1 MALTRSMLKGMQL
14 TEEQVSAIIDEHIAT
29 VDGLKADRDK
39 YKADAA
45 KYTAVQKELDDLKNG
60 EDDWKSKY
68 EKEHADFEA
77 YKKDV
82 TTKEERSKVRN
93 AYKDLLTEAGVG
105 SKHIDAILRVTE
117 FDKIKL
123 DKEGKLVDANK
134 LAESIK
140 SEWAGF
146 ITSKGTKGVEVDNP
160 PTEGKSTMT
169 KDQILAIKDTT
180 TRQKAIADNIDL
192 FK

>member
-45 KYTAVQKELDDLKNG
+45 KYTAVQKELDELKNG

-82 TTKEERSKVRN
+82 ATKEERSKVRN
-93 AYKDLLTEAGVG
+93 AYKDLLSEAGVG

-134 LAESIK
+134 LAEGIK

-169 KDQILAIKDTT
+169 KDQILSIKDTT

>member
-45 KYTAVQKELDDLKNG
+45 KYTAVQKELDELKNG

-82 TTKEERSKVRN
+82 ATKEERSKVRN
-93 AYKDLLTEAGVG
+93 AYKDLLSEAGVG
-105 SKHIDAILRVTE
+105 SKHIDAILRVT
-117 FDKIKL
+117 
-123 DKEGKLVDANK
+123 DANK
-134 LAESIK
+134 LAEGIK

-169 KDQILAIKDTT
+169 KDQILSIKDTT